1 MALWK
6 ISEDQHR
13 SIFGQLCNVLEPR
26 LAVYFGSASRGLWA
40 LTQAL
45 RQQLRAEHEA
55 ALALCLKMGMRSCKV
70 LREAKEIDC
79 RHKNLSGADLA
90 TLGKLGSVL
99 HKLEWLILIDA
110 PIHTGVQR
118 LVERLGPGALPAVT
132 HFALASMSVGDAG
145 ATALAAA
152 LGRGALPRLTFLEL
166 SNAAITDAGLV
177 GLAPALQRLPALST
191 LALAHNPLGD
201 EGLAALVAPPPLPAD
216 PLPPP
221 AGVLAELERLDLE
234 DTQQAGAL
242 PPPAGVLAKLK
253 RLSLRDTQISDAGC
267 AAFDVALDSGALP
280 ALEEHHLPTIY
291 SPGSAA
297 YSDIE
302 EDEEIVRYMFSKPGE
317 IFMPGASFR
326 ELFTAAS
333 MPACSK
339 WPPPF

>member
-26 LAVYFGSASRGLWA
+26 LAVYFGSASRELWA

-152 LGRGALPRLTFLEL
+152 LGRGALPRLRILIL
-166 SNAAITDAGLV
+166 CDAAIGDAVLV
-177 GLAPALQRLPALST
+177 ALAPALRRLPALEG
-191 LALAHNPLGD
+191 LDLERNPFGD
-201 EGLAALVAPPPLPAD
+201 EGIAALVAPPQPPAVAPMAGAPPLPA
-216 PLPPP
+216 
-221 AGVLAELERLDLE
+221 
-234 DTQQAGAL
+234 GAL
-242 PPPAGVLAKLK
+242 APPTTALPKLK
-253 RLSLRDTQISDAGC
+253 RLHLSSTQVADAGC
-267 AAFDVALDSGALP
+267 AALAAAFNSGALP
-280 ALEEHHLPTIY
+280 PLDLLGMGGIPA
-291 SPGSAA
+291 SVAA
-297 YSDIE
+297 VDAVYE
-302 EDEEIVRYMFSKPGE
+302 R
-317 IFMPGASFR
+317 R
-326 ELFTAAS
+326 EN
-333 MPACSK
+333 MRP
-339 WPPPF
+339 W